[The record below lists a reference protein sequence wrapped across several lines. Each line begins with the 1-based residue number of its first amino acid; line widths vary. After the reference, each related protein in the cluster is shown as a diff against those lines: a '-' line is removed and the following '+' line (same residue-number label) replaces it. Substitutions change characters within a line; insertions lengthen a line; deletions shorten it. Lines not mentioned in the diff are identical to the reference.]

1 MMETKGSNE
10 IPYIFPVDYRMRPFQ
25 ESFAFDPYVN
35 YVGVMRD
42 AIEKLDLDALTGY
55 KNRATI
61 CLTTP

>member
-42 AIEKLDLDALTGY
+42 AIEKLDLDQDY
-55 KNRATI
+55 MY
-61 CLTTP
+61 